1 VHPELKIGYVGAGSY
16 LPATVL
22 TNDDLATIVD
32 TDDEWIVRRTGIRER
47 RILAAD
53 ESILDMA
60 VGAAR
65 AAIADAGI
73 DADEITD
80 IRVGVNTWA
89 RFPSL
94 ATQVQAELG
103 IDGCSAADV
112 SAGCAGFVYAVEE
125 AYNKLYVERKLYE
138 RTGTALVVG
147 VDGLSHITDWQD
159 RSTCVLLGD
168 GAGAVIMRE
177 VEAGGILAIRTC
189 AEGRHGQLLYCE
201 SALATQWTPP
211 ASGPD
216 LPNTA
221 SGPDLPN
228 TGPGQ
233 SPPEDGSAPFTH
245 ETEGVRPYLHMD
257 GRKVY
262 GVAVRTMV
270 DDARKVIELF
280 NRHSSSPIGIEDIG
294 FVYPIP
300 TVSRSSATRRPPR
313 SPSGMSTPPRASKPP
328 WLATTRS
335 TWLSVP
341 GSPPAP
347 SCAKS
352 GLLAEANDLRLGH
365 LFEGEANA
373 LTAQPAALA
382 TAPKSRASAARR
394 AVASDAVNT
403 AACSP

>member
-233 SPPEDGSAPFTH
+233 SPPEAGSAPFTH

-294 FVYPIP
+294 FVYPHQANLRIIEK
-300 TVSRSSATRRPPR
+300 V
-313 SPSGMSTPPRASKPP
+313 ASKLEIP
-328 WLATTRS
+328 LERVYTNGIEKFGNTS
-335 TWLSVP
+335 TASIPIGYV
-341 GSPPAP
+341 
-347 SCAKS
+347 
-352 GLLAEANDLRLGH
+352 D
-365 LFEGEANA
+365 
-373 LTAQPAALA
+373 PAAREQA
-382 TAPKSRASAARR
+382 
-394 AVASDAVNT
+394 AVAGDYEIDVAFGSGFASGAILREVGP
-403 AACSP
+403 AS